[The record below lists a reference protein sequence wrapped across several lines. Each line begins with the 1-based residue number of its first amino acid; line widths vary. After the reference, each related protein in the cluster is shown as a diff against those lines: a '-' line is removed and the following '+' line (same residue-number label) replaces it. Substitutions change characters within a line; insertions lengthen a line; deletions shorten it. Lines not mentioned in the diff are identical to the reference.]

1 MKIRNFRLLV
11 VFIVIITIIYN
22 HPQARAVPSGNRA
35 SH

>member
-22 HPQARAVPSGNRA
+22 HPQALTAPSGDRIF
-35 SH
+35 H